1 MQPAATAGPILR
13 VAIPAGKF
21 QGVIRIET
29 PIGSCETRIRL
40 SPDGDLRKSPGV
52 RTVSSANQ
60 RKNSA
65 AYVASPRASGIA
77 LPFSREI
84 NVAITSF
91 SAVINSKALRN
102 ISERYLGAV
111 FAHAFAAA
119 SAAAIAASHCA
130 SPARDTSA
138 ITEPSLGS

>member
-1 MQPAATAGPILR
+1 M
-13 VAIPAGKF
+13 
-21 QGVIRIET
+21 
-29 PIGSCETRIRL
+29 RL

-65 AYVASPRASGIA
+65 AYAASPRASGIA
-77 LPFSREI
+77 FPFSREI
-84 NVAITSF
+84 IVAIASL
-91 SAVINSKALRN
+91 SAVINSNALRK

-111 FAHAFAAA
+111 FAHAFAAP

-130 SPARDTSA
+130 SPARATSA